1 MSLNE
6 GNNELIYFLWS
17 DHEQNIM
24 TNNNLSVHIE
34 SGNIFCQN
42 FNTNK
47 NFCSFLL
54 AQQDKT
60 KAIIR
65 KRIAYH
71 YSFQKY
77 VKNFLPSFF
86 VDDVKNF
93 DLCANRNSKYLLYKL
108 KDWTESLQG
117 VEKLIIRHTGKAKD
131 SVNLKII
138 AGRDRQFLIDKI
150 IYEVEFSNPYGNSIE

>member
-1 MSLNE
+1 M
-6 GNNELIYFLWS
+6 
-17 DHEQNIM
+17 
-24 TNNNLSVHIE
+24 E
-34 SGNIFCQN
+34 SGNIFYQN

-47 NFCSFLL
+47 NFCSLLL

-77 VKNFLPSFF
+77 VKSFLPSFF

-93 DLCANRNSKYLLYKL
+93 DVCANRNIK
-108 KDWTESLQG
+108 T
-117 VEKLIIRHTGKAKD
+117 
-131 SVNLKII
+131 I
-138 AGRDRQFLIDKI
+138 AGRDR
-150 IYEVEFSNPYGNSIE
+150 